1 MNNYFTF
8 LNLRMSAM
16 SAGVEDYTFV
26 LLKQMLNEP
35 MFFRKTIT
43 VQLNLVQNK
52 VFSNSGILQI

>member
-1 MNNYFTF
+1 
-8 LNLRMSAM
+8 M

-43 VQLNLVQNK
+43 VPLNLIQIK
-52 VFSNSGILQI
+52 DFSNLKFLKFDQT